1 MKKFCV
7 FKEKNIDMARLC
19 KYYGKWYCLP
29 HESPGNSSVCQTFEI
44 EIGGKKTCVQ
54 HIWLSQTK

>member
-1 MKKFCV
+1 MKIFCV

-44 EIGGKKTCVQ
+44 EIGGKKRAYN
-54 HIWLSQTK
+54 IYG